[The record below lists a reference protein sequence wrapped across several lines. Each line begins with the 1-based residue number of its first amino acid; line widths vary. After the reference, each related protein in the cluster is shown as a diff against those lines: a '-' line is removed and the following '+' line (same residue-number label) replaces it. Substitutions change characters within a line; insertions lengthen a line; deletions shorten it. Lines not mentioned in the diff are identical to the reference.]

1 MMKGGRDENLAA
13 WPRTE
18 AVIRDQLA
26 EYYGMI
32 THLDGRSGGFSR
44 P

>member
-1 MMKGGRDENLAA
+1 MSDLRDENLAA

-26 EYYGMI
+26 EYNGLALGSQELLG
-32 THLDGRSGGFSR
+32 LDRH
-44 P
+44 